1 MQPTRLLPLV
11 LATLLAPTALLAQGG
26 PYTVQG
32 RLTPKT
38 PLSRA
43 YLHYWVGK
51 KMVAD
56 STEVV
61 KGRFTFKGQVADP
74 MEAYV
79 FVVRPGTKP
88 TLNSRSYKLYL
99 EPGTIKLSSPDSL
112 LNATLSGTPLNVAQ
126 ARLETVL
133 RPTRARMW
141 ALGQEYRAAS
151 PEKRQDKVFAADYD
165 RRFYAAWDDLKAGQR
180 HFIRSTPQSMVSLY
194 TLEELSQGII
204 DPAVMGPLFDSLS
217 PAVRSSKLGQE
228 YAAKLTR
235 TRKLAVGT
243 LAPDFTQNDP
253 TGKPVK
259 LSDYRGRYVL
269 LDFWASWCGPCRR
282 ENPNVVASYNK
293 FKGNNFTVLSVSLDQ
308 LSGREDWLKA
318 IETDHLT
325 WTQVSDLKGGNNEVA
340 QLYDIQAIP
349 QNLLIDPNGRI
360 VAKNL
365 RGEELGQKL
374 AAMLPAASAQ

>member
-1 MQPTRLLPLV
+1 MKPTRLLPLV

-32 RLTPKT
+32 RLNPKT
-38 PLSRA
+38 PPSRA
-43 YLHYWVGK
+43 YLGYWVGK
-51 KMVAD
+51 KYVSD

-79 FVVRPGTKP
+79 FVLRPGKK
-88 TLNSRSYKLYL
+88 LRDINNRSYKLYL

-112 LNATLSGTPLNVAQ
+112 PSATLSGTPLNVAQ
-126 ARLETVL
+126 ARFENQL
-133 RPTRARMW
+133 RPTRERMW
-141 ALGQEYRAAS
+141 ALGAEYRAAS
-151 PEKRQDKVFAADYD
+151 PEKLKDTVFTADHD
-165 RRFYAAWDDLKAGQR
+165 RRFYATWDDLKAKQR
-180 HFIRSTPQSMVSLY
+180 QFIRSTPQSMVSLY

-204 DPAVMGPLFDSLS
+204 DPTVMGPLFDGLS

-228 YAAKLTR
+228 YAAKLAR
-235 TRKLAVGT
+235 VRKLAVGT

-259 LSDYRGRYVL
+259 LSDFRGKYVL

-293 FKGNNFTVLSVSLDQ
+293 FKGQNFTVLSVSLDQ

-318 IETDHLT
+318 IEADHLT
-325 WTQVSDLKGGNNEVA
+325 WTQLSDLKGGNNEVA

-349 QNLLIDPNGRI
+349 QNLLIDPSGRI

-374 AAMLPAASAQ
+374 AAMLPASTQ